1 MNIPEWQSKML
12 KSSPKTIMKHVTRE
26 IELLTSGGSGARDEL
41 HKQITTTRT
50 VVGDD
55 KKVRKYNIDIHTGK
69 RKYTKKLKLDG
80 NFVNVKR
87 ELTANFVLQVCFIV
101 QFLTCL
107 SLARFIHR
115 AFKQR
120 SSKVSKAK
128 SAVIASR
135 KFDSQIHIQEA
146 TT

>member
-26 IELLTSGGSGARDEL
+26 IELLTSGGSGAHEL
-41 HKQITTTRT
+41 HKQITATRT

-55 KKVRKYNIDIHTGK
+55 KKVRKYNIDVITGK

-87 ELTANFVLQVCFIV
+87 ELTANFVLQVCVFA

-107 SLARFIHR
+107 SLIY
-115 AFKQR
+115 
-120 SSKVSKAK
+120 S
-128 SAVIASR
+128 
-135 KFDSQIHIQEA
+135 
-146 TT
+146 

>member
-1 MNIPEWQSKML
+1 
-12 KSSPKTIMKHVTRE
+12 MKHVTRE
-26 IELLTSGGSGARDEL
+26 IELLTSGGSGAHEL
-41 HKQITTTRT
+41 HKQITATRT

-55 KKVRKYNIDIHTGK
+55 KKVRKYNIDVITGK

-87 ELTANFVLQVCFIV
+87 ELTANFVLQVCIIV
-101 QFLTCL
+101 QFLTFF
-107 SLARFIHR
+107 SLARFIYR

-128 SAVIASR
+128 SAVIARR